1 MKKILLLLTM
11 VVMVV
16 TSYANS
22 FENVIGFTFKY
33 EGSGLD
39 VTSNHSRYGVSKETI
54 KNYNKKYK
62 TSYTV
67 KSLTKNQATKIAKT
81 LYYDNFNIGIIDND
95 KLATAVFD
103 FMYNSNPCNAVK
115 RIEKAAQDFGIKG
128 IKVNGILTKEELK
141 ALNKANANDLAN
153 QICKYRLNYMKSL
166 KVWKTYKNGWTKRV
180 TAITLLKG

>member
-1 MKKILLLLTM
+1 MKKILVLLTM

-67 KSLTKNQATKIAKT
+67 K
-81 LYYDNFNIGIIDND
+81 
-95 KLATAVFD
+95 
-103 FMYNSNPCNAVK
+103 
-115 RIEKAAQDFGIKG
+115 
-128 IKVNGILTKEELK
+128 
-141 ALNKANANDLAN
+141 
-153 QICKYRLNYMKSL
+153 
-166 KVWKTYKNGWTKRV
+166 
-180 TAITLLKG
+180 